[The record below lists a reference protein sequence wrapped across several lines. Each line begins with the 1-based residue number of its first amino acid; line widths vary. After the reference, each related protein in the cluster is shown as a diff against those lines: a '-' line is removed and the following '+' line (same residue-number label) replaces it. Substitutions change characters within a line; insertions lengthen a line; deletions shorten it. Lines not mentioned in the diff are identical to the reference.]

1 VKRKVSAALLAAR
14 RAELTRDGGFVLL
27 VAVMAMNATNFLFNI
42 IMSRMLGEAVYGALG
57 SLLGMVSVVGVIV
70 GGLQLAVT
78 QSVAEGEA
86 ASRSRVT
93 IGRALVGA
101 SCLGALAFI
110 LMVVLSPV
118 LSGFLHIAS
127 VVPVVLLGLYLAPS
141 VAGFVPQGVLIGE
154 KRFQHVARALVV
166 GAVIRIFV
174 GVALVELGMGL
185 DGALLASVVSVLGAT
200 LLMLW
205 PLRQRVGLGEGSANL
220 GVRLG
225 PAALSLA
232 ALGSV
237 AFFTMIDSLLARHYL
252 PAQEAGAYVAA
263 STAARIALF
272 LPGAVGTIAFPRLA
286 AAKAVGTDP
295 TRVLRQSLG
304 LIAILAGGAGIVMLV
319 VPSLVVSALFGP
331 AYSAAIPVMRV
342 LGLGSVAMALVGQ
355 LVYVYVARHSGLAVA
370 PWAGAIGAV
379 ILMAMFHGTAMSLAW
394 AMLAV
399 SAVLLVAMLLPALRP
414 VRSTVD
420 LVEFG
425 PSTGEL
431 WAVAPP
437 EVDISFVVPYYNPGP
452 RFCPNIATLAQ
463 VLGDSGMSF
472 EIITV
477 SDGSTDGCDAALGD
491 VSPHIR
497 SVRLNRNW
505 GKGQA
510 LRVGLSMGRG
520 AYLGFIDADGD
531 LPASQVSSLISL
543 IKSYHPDAVLGSK
556 LHPMS
561 EVVYP
566 PLRRMYSWGYQQ
578 VVRVLFGLKVRDT
591 QTGLKI
597 LRRELVADALPRM
610 LEKRFAFDLELLVVA
625 RRLGYTRFFEAPVVI
640 QERLSTTVSI
650 RAIENMLLDT
660 LAIFYRLR
668 VRRQY
673 DDRGFPTELGLS
685 KLASFAT
692 GHVAEFVDDPS

>member
-1 VKRKVSAALLAAR
+1 MKSKVSAALLAAR
-14 RAELTRDGGFVLL
+14 RAELTRDGGFLLL
-27 VAVMAMNATNFLFNI
+27 VAMLAMNGANFLFNI

-57 SLLGMVSVVGVIV
+57 SLLGMVSVLGVIV
-70 GGLQLAVT
+70 GALQLAVT

-86 ASRSRVT
+86 ASRKRVT

-101 SCLGALAFI
+101 SSLGALAFI
-110 LMVVLSPV
+110 VMVLLSPV

-127 VVPVVLLGLYLAPS
+127 VVPVVLIGLYLAPS

-154 KRFQHVARALVV
+154 KRFKEVARAILV
-166 GAVIRIFV
+166 GAGVRVIAGVLFV
-174 GVALVELGMGL
+174 SLGMGL
-185 DGALLASVVSVLGAT
+185 NGALLASVLSVLASV
-200 LLMLW
+200 LVMLW
-205 PLRQRVGLGEGSANL
+205 PLRGRVVLGEGSARM
-220 GVRLG
+220 GVRIG

-237 AFFTMIDSLLARHYL
+237 AFFTMIDSLLARHFL
-252 PAQEAGAYVAA
+252 PAKEAGAYVAA

-286 AAKAVGTDP
+286 AAKAAGTDP

-304 LIAILAGGAGIVMLV
+304 LIASLAGVAGIVMVLV
-319 VPSLVVSALFGP
+319 PGLVVSVLFGP

-399 SAVLLVAMLLPALRP
+399 SAILLAVMLLPALRP
-414 VRSTVD
+414 VRPLVD
-420 LVEFG
+420 LVEFA

-431 WAVAPP
+431 WAVVPP
-437 EVDISFVVPYYNPGP
+437 DVDISFVVPYYNPGP
-452 RFCPNIATLAQ
+452 RFCPNIASLAQ

-477 SDGSTDGCDAALGD
+477 SDGSTDGFDAALGD
-491 VSPHIR
+491 VSPHIH
-497 SVRLNRNW
+497 SIRLDRNW

-531 LPASQVSSLISL
+531 LPASQVASFVSLV
-543 IKSYHPDAVLGSK
+543 KSYHPDAVLGSK
-556 LHPMS
+556 RHPMS

-566 PLRRMYSWGYQQ
+566 PLRRVYSWGFQQ

-597 LRRELVADALPRM
+597 LRRELVTDSLPRM

-625 RRLGYTRFFEAPVVI
+625 QRLGYTKFFEAPVVI
-640 QERLSTTVSI
+640 QERLSTTVSAQAV
-650 RAIENMLLDT
+650 RSMLTDT

-668 VRRQY
+668 IRHWY
-673 DDRGFPTELGLS
+673 DKPPGTQEPRGAEPRLLS
-685 KLASFAT
+685 SR
-692 GHVAEFVDDPS
+692 P